1 MGQIITW
8 NELGGFVE
16 NWRREQQRVVLTNGC
31 FDLLHA
37 GHLRVFKEAKRLG
50 DLLVVGI
57 NSDQSIRKLKGEKR
71 PIVSEADR
79 SELVA
84 ALEPVDFVT
93 VFPESTADEL
103 IRRVRPH
110 VYVKGGDYNIHTLP
124 ERATLKECQV
134 ELAVIPLVFG
144 LSTSMLI
151 EKIKGVYS

>member
-1 MGQIITW
+1 MGQIIAW

-16 NWRREQQRVVLTNGC
+16 NWRRQQQKVVLTNGC

-71 PIVSEADR
+71 PIVSETDR

-93 VFPESTADEL
+93 IFSECTADEL
-103 IRRVRPH
+103 IKRVRPH

-124 ERATLKECQV
+124 EEATLKEYQV
-134 ELAVIPLVFG
+134 ELVVIPLVFG

-151 EKIKGVYS
+151 EKIKGAYF